1 MKNIE
6 FVNRVL
12 EIAETNPTYRTGG
25 DGSDGTCD
33 CIGLI
38 MGALGKDFPMHS
50 TNYFIRY
57 ELENEPDA
65 ITDGTD
71 LQLGDLVIKA
81 RSETNPRY
89 DLHERYKP
97 GGRYYII
104 DDLLDYYHI
113 GVVTGVNP
121 LIITHCTET
130 GLINGIARDYTLEG
144 WTHVGFADG
153 LEYEGQWD
161 NAAAD
166 KPAPDLAVVYS
177 DNQDPVR
184 LRSSPSTDKGYNTI
198 AKVPFGTEVEVEES
212 DGTWSTVRWN
222 GQRGYMQNQ
231 YLRVIGMAPAI
242 QAPEDPES
250 RVTITLSASAARE
263 LYKALGGAL

>member
-1 MKNIE
+1 MKNTE
-6 FVNRVL
+6 FVKRVL

-38 MGALGKDFPMHS
+38 MGALGKDLPMHS

-57 ELENEPDA
+57 ELADEPDA
-65 ITDGTD
+65 ITDGTEM
-71 LQLGDLVIKA
+71 QLGDLVIKA

-144 WTHVGFADG
+144 WTHVGFADD

-161 NAAAD
+161 DAAALVHD
-166 KPAPDLAVVYS
+166 IAIVYS
-177 DNQDPVR
+177 EDGNPVR
-184 LRSSPSTDKGYNTI
+184 LRSKPTTEGGYNTI
-198 AKVPFGTEVEVEES
+198 VKVPFGAQVEVVES
-212 DGTWSTVRWN
+212 DGTWSTVRWD
-222 GQRGYMQNQ
+222 GKRGYMQNQ
-231 YLRVIGMAPAI
+231 YLRVIGVA
-242 QAPEDPES
+242 QADPEQTGT
-250 RVTITLSASAARE
+250 VTISINKNAAAELLQALSGV
-263 LYKALGGAL
+263 L

>member
-1 MKNIE
+1 MNVSDFLKNVQKI
-6 FVNRVL
+6 VDS
-12 EIAETNPTYRTGG
+12 NPTYRTGG

-57 ELENEPDA
+57 QLADEPDA
-65 ITDGTD
+65 ITDGTE

-81 RSETNPRY
+81 RRETNPRY

-130 GLINGIARDYTLEG
+130 GLINGIAKDYTLEG
-144 WTHVGFADG
+144 WTHVGFAED
-153 LEYEGQWD
+153 LEYEDQWD
-161 NAAAD
+161 DAT
-166 KPAPDLAVVYS
+166 APVHDIAIVYS
-177 DNQDPVR
+177 EDGNPVR
-184 LRSSPSTDKGYNTI
+184 MRKAPTTASETI
-198 AKVPFGTEVEVEES
+198 VKVPKGAQVEVTES
-212 DGTWSTVRWN
+212 ADGWSTILWN
-222 GQRGYMQNQ
+222 GKRGYMMSEF
-231 YLRVIGMAPAI
+231 LRVIGMEPAI

-250 RVTITLSASAARE
+250 WVTIKLSASAARE

>member
-1 MKNIE
+1 MKNTE
-6 FVNRVL
+6 FVKRVL

-25 DGSDGTCD
+25 NGSDGTCD

-57 ELENEPDA
+57 ELTDEPDA
-65 ITDGTD
+65 ITDGTE

-81 RSETNPRY
+81 RRETNPRY

-113 GVVTGVNP
+113 GVVTGVNQ

-144 WTHVGFADG
+144 WTHVGFADD
-153 LEYEGQWD
+153 LEYEDQWD
-161 NAAAD
+161 DAPAPVHDIAIVYSEDGNSVRMRKAPTTASETIMKVPKGAQVEVTESADGWSTILWNGKRGYMMSEFLRLVGMAQADPEQTGTVTITINKNAAAE
-166 KPAPDLAVVYS
+166 L
-177 DNQDPVR
+177 
-184 LRSSPSTDKGYNTI
+184 L
-198 AKVPFGTEVEVEES
+198 
-212 DGTWSTVRWN
+212 
-222 GQRGYMQNQ
+222 
-231 YLRVIGMAPAI
+231 
-242 QAPEDPES
+242 QA
-250 RVTITLSASAARE
+250 LSGV
-263 LYKALGGAL
+263 L